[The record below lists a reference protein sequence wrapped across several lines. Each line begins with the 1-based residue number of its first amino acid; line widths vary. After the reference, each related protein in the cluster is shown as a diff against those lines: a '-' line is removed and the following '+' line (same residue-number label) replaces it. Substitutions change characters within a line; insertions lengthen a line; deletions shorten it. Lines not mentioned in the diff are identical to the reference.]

1 MTASFSQRT
10 RYRLPALMLSSL
22 PLAQPALAQNDSA
35 RQPSLQH
42 LDTITVTDSALVEG
56 DVLPSA
62 HTNGKIAP
70 GGRLGVLGEQS
81 AQDVPF
87 SVLSYTAESIDDQ
100 QAHTIGD
107 VLRQDASVQTG
118 YSYGNYGQSYKIRG
132 FDLYPDDIA
141 FSGLYGV
148 MPRQII
154 DTSAIERV
162 ELFKGSSAFMNG
174 VPNGGTG
181 VGGSVNLEP
190 KLASETPLTRVGFDY
205 TSQSQIGT
213 SLDIGRRF
221 GADHAYGIRFNGVRR
236 GGDTAVDDDKR
247 STTSGTLAFDYA
259 GERARGALI
268 VGQQRQHVEGGRAG
282 LNTYLL
288 SGDDAF
294 LPSPSNSSHNYAPD
308 WTWSR
313 LDSRYGLA
321 RGEYDLTSN
330 WTLFG
335 ALGASYNDEQGAYSS
350 PSLTDSA
357 GSVSYSRMDTVL
369 KSRNYAG
376 NAGLRGHFSTLGLN
390 HAFTLAYSANT
401 SQKRAAYTMGSS
413 ATAGSLYGGDIAYI
427 PAGNMTTAGG
437 NMDHPSVTERDTA
450 QGVSLSDTAS
460 MFDDRLKLT
469 LGVRY
474 QNVRVVNNDYQG
486 NESTVSDRSAAT
498 PIYGVVY
505 QPWKPIALFANH
517 IEALQAGP
525 TVGTTYTNAGET
537 LGVVRSRQNEIGI
550 KLDTD
555 RLGGS
560 ISLFDI
566 RQPSARADA
575 SNRLALDGE
584 QQNRGIELSAYGLP
598 TSSVR
603 LNGGLTV
610 LDAQLKNTQSGTQD
624 GNRPMGI
631 ARYQLRTGAEWD
643 LPWVDNL
650 TVSGTV
656 LRTGTQYADTANQLR
671 VKPWHRLDLGM
682 RYTTRLSGHQTV
694 WRLGVDNVTQER
706 YWESVST
713 FGYLTQGTPRTVK
726 LSATMD
732 M

>member
-1 MTASFSQRT
+1 MTALTSQRT
-10 RYRLPALMLSSL
+10 RSRLPVLVLAGL
-22 PLAQPALAQNDSA
+22 PLIQSA
-35 RQPSLQH
+35 RADDTTDISTSAH
-42 LDTITVTDSALVEG
+42 VRTITVTDSAITEG
-56 DVLPSA
+56 DTLPSA
-62 HTNGKIAP
+62 HANGKVAL

-81 AQDVPF
+81 AHDVPF
-87 SVLSYTAESIDDQ
+87 SLLSYTAQAIEDQ
-100 QAHTIGD
+100 QAHTVGD
-107 VLRQDASVQTG
+107 VLRQDPSVQTG

-148 MPRQII
+148 MPRQVI

-190 KLASETPLTRVGFDY
+190 KLASEIPLTRVGFDY
-205 TSQSQIGT
+205 TSQQQVGT

-236 GGDTAVDDDKR
+236 GGETAIDDDKR
-247 STTSGTLAFDYA
+247 STTSGTMAFDYA
-259 GERARGALI
+259 GTHARGAII
-268 VGQQRQHVEGGRAG
+268 VGQQNYHVTGGRAG
-282 LNTYLL
+282 INTSRL
-288 SGDDAF
+288 SGEDAF
-294 LPSPSNSSHNYAPD
+294 LPSPPSGTRNYTPD
-308 WTWSR
+308 WTSSQ
-313 LDSRYGLA
+313 LKSSYGIA
-321 RGEYDLTSN
+321 RGEYDVASG

-335 ALGASYNDEQGAYSS
+335 AVGASYNDEQGTYSS
-350 PSLTDSA
+350 PSLTNST

-390 HAFTLAYSANT
+390 HALTLAYSANT
-401 SQKRAAYTMGSS
+401 SQKRAAYMMGSRT
-413 ATAGSLYGGDIAYI
+413 ATGNLYGGDIAYI

-437 NMDHPSVTERDTA
+437 NMSHPSVTEHDTA

-460 MFDDRLKLT
+460 MFDERLKLT
-469 LGVRY
+469 LGMRY

-486 NESTVSDRSAAT
+486 NESTVSDRSAVT
-498 PIYGVVY
+498 PVYGVVY
-505 QPWKPIALFANH
+505 QPWKPISLFANH

-525 TVGTTYTNAGET
+525 TAGSTYANAGET
-537 LGVVRSRQNEIGI
+537 LGVVRSRQNEVGLKI
-550 KLDTD
+550 DTD
-555 RLGGS
+555 TIGGS

-584 QQNRGIELSAYGLP
+584 QQNRGIEFGLYGIP
-598 TSSVR
+598 AQNIR
-603 LNGGLTV
+603 LNGGLT
-610 LDAQLKNTQSGTQD
+610 LMDAQLKNTLSGAQD
-624 GNRPMGI
+624 GNWPMGI
-631 ARYQLRTGAEWD
+631 ARYQMRAGAEWD
-643 LPWVDNL
+643 IPWVDNL
-650 TVSGTV
+650 TLSGTV
-656 LRTGTQYADTANQLR
+656 MRTGAQYADTSNQLR

-682 RYTTRLSGHQTV
+682 RYTANLGDHKTV

-713 FGYLTQGTPRTVK
+713 FGYLTQGSPRTVK
-726 LSATMD
+726 LSATID
-732 M
+732 L

>member
-1 MTASFSQRT
+1 MTAPLSR
-10 RYRLPALMLSSL
+10 RARRHLPTLVLAGL
-22 PLAQPALAQNDSA
+22 PLAQPALANGETAHTRSRA
-35 RQPSLQH
+35 
-42 LDTITVTDSALVEG
+42 LDTITVTDSALVDG
-56 DVLPSA
+56 DALPA
-62 HTNGKIAP
+62 PHANGKIAP
-70 GGRLGVLGEQS
+70 GGRLGIWGEQS

-87 SVLSYTAESIDDQ
+87 SVLSYTAEGISDQ
-100 QAHTIGD
+100 QAHTVGD
-107 VLRQDASVQTG
+107 VLRQDPSVQTG

-190 KLASETPLTRVGFDY
+190 KLAGDTPLTRVGFDY
-205 TSQSQIGT
+205 TGQSQAGT
-213 SLDIGRRF
+213 SLDVGRRF
-221 GADHAYGIRFNGVRR
+221 GADHAYGVRFNGVRR
-236 GGDTAVDDDKR
+236 GGTTAVDNDER
-247 STTSGTLAFDYA
+247 STTAGTLAFDYA

-268 VGQQRQHVEGGRAG
+268 VGYQRQHIEGGRAG
-282 LNTYLL
+282 LNTSRLTG
-288 SGDDAF
+288 SDAF
-294 LPSPSNSSHNYAPD
+294 LPSAPTATRNYTPD
-308 WTWSR
+308 WTQST
-313 LDSRYGLA
+313 LESSYGVA
-321 RGEYDLTSN
+321 RGEYDLATD

-335 ALGASYNDEQGAYSS
+335 AFGASYNDEQGVYSS
-350 PSLTDSA
+350 PSLTDSS

-369 KSRNYAG
+369 KTRNFAG
-376 NAGLRGHFSTLGLN
+376 NAGLRGHFSTPGLS
-390 HAFTLAYSANT
+390 HALTLAYSANT
-401 SQKRAAYTMGSS
+401 SQKRSAYTMGSGS
-413 ATAGSLYGGDIAYI
+413 VTGSLYDGDVTYI
-427 PAGNMTTAGG
+427 PAGSMTTAGG
-437 NMDHPSVTERDTA
+437 NMHHPSVVERDTS

-469 LGVRY
+469 LGMRY

-498 PIYGVVY
+498 PVYGVVY

-525 TVGTTYTNAGET
+525 TAGASYANSGET
-537 LGVVRSRQNEIGI
+537 LGVVRSRQNEVGI
-550 KLDTD
+550 KLDTA
-555 RLGGS
+555 RFGGS
-560 ISLFDI
+560 LSVFDI

-584 QQNRGIELSAYGLP
+584 QQNRGIELALYGTP
-598 TSSVR
+598 APAVR
-603 LNGGLTV
+603 LNGGVTFM
-610 LDAQLKNTQSGTQD
+610 DAQLKNTAGGTQD
-624 GNRPMGI
+624 GNRPMGV
-631 ARYQLRTGAEWD
+631 ARYQMRAGAEWD

-650 TVSGTV
+650 TLSGTV
-656 LRTGTQYADTANQLR
+656 LRTGPQYADTANQLR
-671 VKPWHRLDLGM
+671 VEPWHRLDLGM
-682 RYTTRLSGHQTV
+682 RYSTRLGGHQTV

-713 FGYLTQGTPRTVK
+713 FGYLTQGSPRTVK

-732 M
+732 L